1 MKDRIFDEALL
12 ILDRVQKT
20 QMISIKDAAD
30 TIAQSMKQGGILQG
44 FGSGYYLSGA
54 RELCH
59 RVGGLMPT
67 KIIYEPSDGRFESIQ
82 GVGTKTMQTVD
93 VRPEDVVVITSHS
106 SIIPSVVEVAIEA
119 KKQGAS
125 LIVITSMAGAQRLY
139 PLHATGKKAYQLADV
154 VIDTCFPYSE
164 DMFDVEWNDT
174 QVVGLSY
181 YATVVILQ
189 TITMLVIGKLADL
202 KLSQLIIGASG
213 SKLDPKKVPIM
224 RDTYQEY
231 KKRTQR
237 Y

>member
-67 KIIYEPSDGRFESIQ
+67 KIIYEPSYGRFESIQ

-125 LIVITSMAGAQRLY
+125 LIVIT
-139 PLHATGKKAYQLADV
+139 
-154 VIDTCFPYSE
+154 
-164 DMFDVEWNDT
+164 
-174 QVVGLSY
+174 
-181 YATVVILQ
+181 
-189 TITMLVIGKLADL
+189 
-202 KLSQLIIGASG
+202 
-213 SKLDPKKVPIM
+213 
-224 RDTYQEY
+224 
-231 KKRTQR
+231 
-237 Y
+237 